1 MMKMTN
7 KDLLLS
13 SYDYNLPNNLIA
25 NFPILPKENA
35 KLLVYERYKDQIS
48 HLHFKDLV
56 KILPPC
62 VIVFNDTK
70 VIKARIYGKKE
81 NGNKIELFINHPLK
95 NNDFLVQIRGKV
107 KEDQELYF
115 DNSLK
120 AKIKKLRND
129 GTREVEFFINEKK
142 LNHHEVFEILEKIG
156 HVPLPPY
163 IKRADEEQDNINYQS
178 IFAKNQGAVAAP
190 TASLHFDE
198 TMIKKLKENHDIYTI
213 TLHVGAG
220 TFKGVECEDI
230 REHKMHSEFF
240 YIDDKTCTLIDSS
253 KKILAIGTT
262 VTRCIEYYFRQKRN
276 EGFCD
281 LFLHPQNTP
290 QRIDYLLTNFHLP
303 KSTLIMLV
311 ASFIGREKTL
321 ELYHE
326 AIKNNYRFYSYGDG
340 MLII

>member
-1 MMKMTN
+1 MN
-7 KDLLLS
+7 DKDLLLS
-13 SYDYNLPNNLIA
+13 SYDYNLPSELIA

-35 KLLVYERYKDQIS
+35 KLLVYERYKDQIT
-48 HLHFKDLV
+48 HLHFKDLAQ
-56 KILPPC
+56 ILPPC
-62 VIVFNDTK
+62 EIIFNDTK
-70 VIKARIYGKKE
+70 VIKARIYGNKE
-81 NGNKIELFINHPLK
+81 SGSKIELFINHPLK
-95 NNDFLVQIRGKV
+95 EDNFLVQIRGKV
-107 KEDQELYF
+107 KEGQILYF
-115 DNSLK
+115 ENKLQ
-120 AKIKKLRND
+120 AKIKKLHQD
-129 GTREVEFFINEKK
+129 GTREVEFYNEQKT
-142 LNHHEVFEILEKIG
+142 LTHHEVFKILEDIG

-163 IKRADEEQDNINYQS
+163 IKRADEAQDNINYQS

-198 TMIKKLKENHDIYTI
+198 AMINELKKSHSIHTI

-240 YIDDKTCTLIDSS
+240 CISDATRALIDSS
-253 KKILAIGTT
+253 KKILGVGTT
-262 VTRCIEYYFRQKRN
+262 VARCIEYYYQNKIQ
-276 EGFCD
+276 EGYCD

-290 QRIDYLLTNFHLP
+290 QRLDYLLTNFHLP

-326 AIKNNYRFYSYGDG
+326 AIKNQYRFYSYGDG

>member
-1 MMKMTN
+1 MN
-7 KDLLLS
+7 DKDLLLS
-13 SYDYNLPNNLIA
+13 SYDYNLPSELIA

-35 KLLVYERYKDQIS
+35 KLLVYERYKDQIT
-48 HLHFKDLV
+48 HLHFKDLAQ
-56 KILPPC
+56 ILPPC
-62 VIVFNDTK
+62 EIIFNDTK
-70 VIKARIYGKKE
+70 VIKARIYGNKE
-81 NGNKIELFINHPLK
+81 SGSKIELFINHPLK
-95 NNDFLVQIRGKV
+95 EDNFLVQIRGKV
-107 KEDQELYF
+107 KEGQILYF
-115 DNSLK
+115 ENKLQ
-120 AKIKKLRND
+120 AKIKKLHQD
-129 GTREVEFFINEKK
+129 GTREVEFYNEQKT
-142 LNHHEVFEILEKIG
+142 LTHHEVFKILENIG

-163 IKRADEEQDNINYQS
+163 IKRADEAQDNINYQS

-198 TMIKKLKENHDIYTI
+198 AMINELKKSHSIHTI

-240 YIDDKTCTLIDSS
+240 CISDATRALIDSS
-253 KKILAIGTT
+253 KKILGVGTT
-262 VTRCIEYYFRQKRN
+262 VTRCIEYYYQNKIQ
-276 EGFCD
+276 EGYCD

-290 QRIDYLLTNFHLP
+290 QRLDYLLTNFHLP

-326 AIKNNYRFYSYGDG
+326 AIKNQYRFYSYGDG

>member
-1 MMKMTN
+1 MKMID

-13 SYDYNLPNNLIA
+13 SYDYNLPNELIA

-35 KLLVYERYKDQIS
+35 KLLVYERCKDQIS
-48 HLHFKDLV
+48 HLHFKDLAR
-56 KILPPC
+56 ILPPC
-62 VIVFNDTK
+62 EIIFNDTK
-70 VIKARIYGKKE
+70 VIKARIYGNKE
-81 NGNKIELFINHPLK
+81 SGSKIELFINHPLK
-95 NNDFLVQIRGKV
+95 NNDFLVQIRGKI
-107 KEDQELYF
+107 KEGQILYF
-115 DNSLK
+115 ENSLK
-120 AKIKKLRND
+120 AKIKKLHDD
-129 GTREVEFFINEKK
+129 GTREVEFFNDEKE

-163 IKRADEEQDNINYQS
+163 IKRADEAQDSINYQS

-198 TMIKKLKENHDIYTI
+198 AMINELKKNHNIHTI

-230 REHKMHSEFF
+230 RKHKMHSEFF
-240 YIDDKTCTLIDSS
+240 HIDDETCALIDSS
-253 KKILAIGTT
+253 KKILGVGTT
-262 VTRCIEYYFRQKRN
+262 VTRCIEYYHRKKIK

-281 LFLHPQNTP
+281 LFLHPQNIP
-290 QRIDYLLTNFHLP
+290 QRLDYLLTNFHLP

-311 ASFIGREKTL
+311 AAFIGREKTL

-326 AIKNNYRFYSYGDG
+326 AIENNYRFYSYGDG

>member
-1 MMKMTN
+1 MKMID

-13 SYDYNLPNNLIA
+13 SYDYDLPNNLIA

-35 KLLVYERYKDQIS
+35 KLLVYERCKDQIS
-48 HLHFKDLV
+48 HLYFKDLA

-62 VIVFNDTK
+62 EIIFNDTK
-70 VIKARIYGKKE
+70 VIKARIYGNKE
-81 NGNKIELFINHPLK
+81 NGSKIELFINNPLK
-95 NNDFLVQIRGKV
+95 HNDFLVQIRGKI
-107 KEDQELYF
+107 KEGQILYF
-115 DNSLK
+115 ENSLK
-120 AKIKKLRND
+120 VKIKKVHDD
-129 GTREVEFFINEKK
+129 GTREVEFFNNEKK

-156 HVPLPPY
+156 HIPLPPY
-163 IKRADEEQDNINYQS
+163 IKRADEAQDNINYQS

-190 TASLHFDE
+190 TASLHFNE
-198 TMIKKLKENHDIYTI
+198 TMIDELKKTHHNIHTI

-220 TFKGVECEDI
+220 TFKGVECENIKD
-230 REHKMHSEFF
+230 HKMHSEFF
-240 YIDDKTCTLIDSS
+240 YINDKTCTLINSS
-253 KKILAIGTT
+253 KKILGVGTT
-262 VTRCIEYYFRQKRN
+262 VTRCIEYYYRKKIK

-290 QRIDYLLTNFHLP
+290 QRLDYLLTNFHLP

-321 ELYHE
+321 EIYNE
-326 AIKNNYRFYSYGDG
+326 AILNKYRFYSYGDG

>member
-1 MMKMTN
+1 MID

-13 SYDYNLPNNLIA
+13 SYDYDLPNELIA

-35 KLLVYERYKDQIS
+35 KLLVYERCKDQIS
-48 HLHFKDLV
+48 HLHFNDLA

-62 VIVFNDTK
+62 EIIFNDTK
-70 VIKARIYGKKE
+70 VIKARIYGNKE
-81 NGNKIELFINHPLK
+81 SGSKIELFINHPLK
-95 NNDFLVQIRGKV
+95 NNEFLVQIRGKV
-107 KEDQELYF
+107 KEGQILYF
-115 DNSLK
+115 ENSLK
-120 AKIKKLRND
+120 AKIKKLHDD
-129 GTREVEFFINEKK
+129 GTREVEFFNDEKE
-142 LNHHEVFEILEKIG
+142 LSHHEVFEILEKIG
-156 HVPLPPY
+156 HIPLPPY
-163 IKRADEEQDNINYQS
+163 IKRADEAQDSINYQS

-190 TASLHFDE
+190 TASLHFDKA
-198 TMIKKLKENHDIYTI
+198 MIDELKKNHNIHTI

-230 REHKMHSEFF
+230 RDHKMHSEFF
-240 YIDDKTCTLIDSS
+240 HIDDETCALIDSS
-253 KKILAIGTT
+253 KKILGVGTT
-262 VTRCIEYYFRQKRN
+262 VTRCIEYYYRKKLK

-290 QRIDYLLTNFHLP
+290 QRLDYLLTNFHLP

-311 ASFIGREKTL
+311 AAFIGREKTL